1 MPNPRGAPPRE
12 RPAPDNLDAL
22 VREALRGGGSVAA
35 IRAVLESRPEGSTRV
50 PDPTE
55 SPLDRGGP
63 ATAAR
68 AALGS
73 APPAPP
79 ARPAPR
85 GVPVPEA
92 TDPRLERVPTP
103 ASGPGSPDPVAP
115 WRLLADIAI
124 RARAAAE
131 TGGPAAAAD
140 LVDDLRRALHAA
152 EAASRGSA
160 DADEVAPLEAAAVEA
175 LDADPDEDASDAVTM
190 VAGGG
195 PGVELPPYR
204 HPFVL
209 LLDPQVADGSEGKLG
224 EALEV
229 DPATVR
235 GLLRARWPV
244 VALRGSDRSALERRA
259 ARARL
264 LAGYPAAVF
273 DRAELHAEPPAWT
286 LLGRDAEGRW
296 RVSREPLWRDEPD
309 PRERPPGE
317 PWEPGPVR
325 ALVPGEVAVRTR
337 RGGAASSRW
346 TRDRYTQDGS
356 SHERRVLVLDVH
368 TDEAVVRLT
377 ATVTDFRGLPGHD
390 PASADRSMRSL
401 LDRLAEVFPGPA
413 PLGRRA
419 VAAPAEPG
427 GGARVESGWPWWEEH
442 SRWAR
447 VWARASAR

>member
-12 RPAPDNLDAL
+12 RPAPENLDAL

-35 IRAVLESRPEGSTRV
+35 IRAVLERRTEDSPRV
-50 PDPTE
+50 PDPNE
-55 SPLDRGGP
+55 SPLDRGGAGP
-63 ATAAR
+63 AAPASP
-68 AALGS
+68 GS
-73 APPAPP
+73 PPP
-79 ARPAPR
+79 RPSAR

-92 TDPRLERVPTP
+92 TDPRLERGSPP
-103 ASGPGSPDPVAP
+103 APMRGSPDPVAP
-115 WRLLADIAI
+115 WRLLADLAV
-124 RARAAAE
+124 RARSVAE
-131 TGGPAAAAD
+131 TRGPAAAAD
-140 LVDDLRRALHAA
+140 LVDDLRRALQAA
-152 EAASRGSA
+152 EAASRAPG
-160 DADEVAPLEAAAVEA
+160 DAEEAEALEAAAVEA
-175 LDADPDEDASDAVTM
+175 LDADPDEDAADAATL
-190 VAGGG
+190 VAGEGSE
-195 PGVELPPYR
+195 VELPPYR

-209 LLDPQVADGSEGKLG
+209 LLDPQVPDGREERLG

-244 VALRGSDRSALERRA
+244 VALRGSDRSMLERRA
-259 ARARL
+259 ARVRL

-273 DRAELHAEPPAWT
+273 DRAELYAEPPAWT
-286 LLGRDAEGRW
+286 LLGRDTEGRW
-296 RVSREPLWRDEPD
+296 RVSREALWRDEPD

-325 ALVPGEVAVRTR
+325 ALVPGEVTVRTR

-346 TRDRYTQDGS
+346 TRDRYTPDGA
-356 SHERRVLVLDVH
+356 SHERRVPVLDVH
-368 TDEAVVRLT
+368 TDEAVVRIT
-377 ATVTDFRGLPGHD
+377 AAVTDFRGLPGHD
-390 PASADRSMRSL
+390 PASAERSMRAL
-401 LDRLAEVFPGPA
+401 LERLAEVFPGPA

-419 VAAPAEPG
+419 VGAPAEPG